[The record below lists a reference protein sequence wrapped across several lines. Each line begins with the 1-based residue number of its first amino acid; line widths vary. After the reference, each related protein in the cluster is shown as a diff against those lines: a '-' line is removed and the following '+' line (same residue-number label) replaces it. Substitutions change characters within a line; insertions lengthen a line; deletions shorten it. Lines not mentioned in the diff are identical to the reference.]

1 MLQSIS
7 DVQAAIPSGRP
18 LLLAGSEPAL
28 RQLPRGNWIA
38 GTIPYFMGADGGV
51 CTETHVFVTE
61 LPADATSHSIAVY
74 SVDTLP
80 QICEDAPANG
90 FSVLIVPSGSAV
102 HAAYAENAPGY
113 ENMYLRPVIGWVAGV
128 HLSQIGAAHATVFDG
143 RSASPLTDAAI
154 VMHVALPENKLADVS
169 IINVFRAGNVIVRG
183 NRIARAAFSAVRGN
197 AASNIQIVG
206 NGCSA
211 LGEVAIYSEFGFEGA
226 VIANNTIDGAAL
238 GISVT
243 NFNEGGRLA
252 VVQGNLVRNLKP
264 KRPAGTDPND
274 GAGIGISVEADASVT
289 GNVVEHAPTA
299 GIMVGWGQYM
309 RDVSVT
315 GNVVALERIDLHT
328 SGSIEGDVSA
338 PRFVMAEGATVCG
351 KVVAG

>member
-7 DVQAAIPSGRP
+7 DVQAAIRSGRP

-143 RSASPLTDAAI
+143 RSASPLTDAAV

-169 IINVFRAGNVIVRG
+169 IINVFRAGSGDVITFDEAGFGATACRINGVPANLAHYMVEKGIDPRLPLTAEYGASVVNVSVQQVDRESG
-183 NRIARAAFSAVRGN
+183 AVAFYAPVFPGVDYRFAAPVDDYVAAFET
-197 AASNIQIVG
+197 AAG
-206 NGCSA
+206 
-211 LGEVAIYSEFGFEGA
+211 
-226 VIANNTIDGAAL
+226 
-238 GISVT
+238 
-243 NFNEGGRLA
+243 
-252 VVQGNLVRNLKP
+252 
-264 KRPAGTDPND
+264 
-274 GAGIGISVEADASVT
+274 
-289 GNVVEHAPTA
+289 HAP
-299 GIMVGWGQYM
+299 
-309 RDVSVT
+309 
-315 GNVVALERIDLHT
+315 
-328 SGSIEGDVSA
+328 SA
-338 PRFVMAEGATVCG
+338 PAFACNCILNYVHANLEGRRTGHITGPMTFGEIAHQLLNQTCVELTIRDI
-351 KVVAG
+351 AA